1 LGIKGKYR
9 EIEEEVEEEEGFVLT
24 EGHEKY

>member
-1 LGIKGKYR
+1 MKAKYR
-9 EIEEEVEEEEGFVLT
+9 EIEEEVEEEEGFILT